1 MLALLFILFI
11 TAIGVLTSVNLSQE
25 VTWFT
30 YYIGGIIGLFV
41 SSAVL
46 HFWNKKKGKKDS
58 VDQTKGSP
66 I

>member
-1 MLALLFILFI
+1 MLALLFILII
-11 TAIGVLTSVNLSQE
+11 TTLGIFLSVYFSPE

-30 YYIGGIIGLFV
+30 YYVGGIGGLFV
-41 SSAVL
+41 SAALL
-46 HFWNKKKGKKDS
+46 HFWNKKRGKKDM